1 MAVSGQSAA
10 EMAAGAHG
18 RLELAMSGGQLD
30 KVAIELLGLDAGEAS
45 IAALINDAPTD
56 MSCGYL
62 LFDADAGIAHLERF
76 FVSTQDSNLTGGGQ
90 IDLDTERL
98 KLAFDAHAKDFSLL
112 SGQAPIQLH
121 GTLRDPQVEVITDTL
136 VARGLA
142 SVLGAIVAPPLAI
155 LPWLEPGFGEGSG
168 MGCDKALKQWIG
180 T

>member
-1 MAVSGQSAA
+1 
-10 EMAAGAHG
+10 
-18 RLELAMSGGQLD
+18 
-30 KVAIELLGLDAGEAS
+30 
-45 IAALINDAPTD
+45 

-62 LFDADAGIAHLERF
+62 RFDADAGIAHLERF

-90 IDLDTERL
+90 IDLGTERL

-168 MGCDKALKQWIG
+168 MGCDKALKQFERIG